1 MEEYN
6 SRIIQAKQAIKQAD
20 YIIIGAGAGLS
31 TAAGLLYS
39 GEKFKKDFKEFIEKY
54 HFEDLYSASFYNFKT
69 QEVKWAFFAKMIK
82 LNRYNETPLKL
93 YQELYEIVKNKE
105 YFVLST
111 NVDGQF
117 YNSGFDRKKVFEIQ
131 GDYSY
136 LQCENACHNKL
147 YNNKELVEKWI
158 HNTKNCKIP
167 SNLIMK
173 CPVCGGNMD
182 MNLRKDENFVQDEHW
197 YEMSQR
203 YDEFLNKI
211 QNKNVVLL
219 EIGVGFNTPGIIR
232 FPFEQM
238 TANNVKTTL
247 IRINKDYPLP
257 MLEIRNE
264 TISFDEDTNKIIEDL
279 NNV

>member
-1 MEEYN
+1 MEEYS

-69 QEVKWAFFAKMIK
+69 QEEKWAFFAKMIK

-257 MLEIRNE
+257 MLEIRNR

-279 NNV
+279 KE

>member
-1 MEEYN
+1 MEEYS
-6 SRIIQAKQAIKQAD
+6 SRILQAKQAIKQAD
-20 YIIIGAGAGLS
+20 YIIIGAGSGLS

-39 GEKFKKDFKEFIEKY
+39 GEKFEKDFREFIEKY
-54 HFEDLYSASFYNFKT
+54 HFGNLYSASFYEFKT
-69 QEVKWAFFAKMIK
+69 QEEKWAFFAKMIK
-82 LNRYNETPLKL
+82 LNRYNEKPLKL
-93 YQELYEIVKNKE
+93 YQGLYEIVKNKE

-117 YNSGFDRKKVFEIQ
+117 YNSGFDKNRVFEVQ

-147 YNNKELVEKWI
+147 YNNKELVEKWLL
-158 HNTKNCKIP
+158 NTKDCKIP
-167 SNLIMK
+167 SDLVMK

-182 MNLRKDENFVQDEHW
+182 MNLRKDSNFVKDENW
-197 YEMSQR
+197 YIQSEK
-203 YDEFLNKI
+203 YEDFLSRSKG
-211 QNKNVVLL
+211 KNVVLL

-247 IRINKDYPLP
+247 IRINKDYPNP
-257 MLEIRNE
+257 MLEIKNKI
-264 TISFDEDTNKIIEDL
+264 ISFDEDTNKIIEDL
-279 NNV
+279 KE